1 VVPTRLAV
9 AIDRRIRLSSKRVFL
24 AVGVAAAVVALA
36 ATAPAQ
42 AGQSCSKSQ
51 IRTASGCTGLSEA
64 GKRVKQIVRETM
76 AAEDLRAA
84 LVRVD
89 VGNRTLAKM
98 SLGESITGVPASL
111 RMQTRIGSIAIPY
124 VIDILFQ
131 LRDAGRLSL
140 NDPLAKYFP
149 DIAEAGKITL
159 LNLATATSGLPDWIQ
174 ENPSFVNDLYGNPF
188 QQFTTNEI
196 LNIALHRQRICQP
209 GECFHYA
216 HTNFVILGKV
226 ISKVTGKPLRTLLR
240 KRILRP
246 LGLRKTYISALPA
259 MPRPYL
265 NAYTAARGPYEDS
278 TVWTPSWGIS
288 SSMTMSS
295 TIGDVVKAAKALG
308 RGTLLSRK
316 SARERFAPYTA
327 DLPGFNQNLY
337 YGLGVIIEN
346 TWAIQNPE
354 LNGYTAIQGWLPS
367 KKMAVGLAVTKGPR
381 AAAQTS
387 ENWSELLFAEL
398 TEYLSPGHLFTAPGI
413 TPPEPILPPSSG

>member
-1 VVPTRLAV
+1 MSPR
-9 AIDRRIRLSSKRVFL
+9 RVFL
-24 AVGVAAAVVALA
+24 AAGVAAAVVAFV
-36 ATAPAQ
+36 ATAPAH
-42 AGQSCSKSQ
+42 AGQSCSGSQ
-51 IRTASGCTGLSEA
+51 IRTASGCTSLREA
-64 GKRVKQIVRETM
+64 GKRVKRIVRETM

-98 SLGESITGVPASL
+98 SPGESITGVPANL

-140 NDPLAKYFP
+140 DDPLSKYFP
-149 DIAEAGKITL
+149 EIADAGRITL

-174 ENPSFVNDLYGNPF
+174 ENQSFVNDLYGNPF
-188 QQFTTNEI
+188 QQFTTDEI
-196 LNIALHRQRICQP
+196 LNIALHRQRLCQP

-226 ISKVTGKPLRTLLR
+226 VSKVTGKRLRTLLQ

-246 LGLRKTYISALPA
+246 LGLRETYISALPE

-278 TVWTPSWGIS
+278 TAWTPSWGIS

-295 TIGDVVKAAKALG
+295 TIGDVVKSAKAMG
-308 RGTLLSRK
+308 RGTLVSRR
-316 SARERFAPYTA
+316 SAKERFAPYTA
-327 DLPGFNQNLY
+327 NLPVSPSPPASLSQNFY
-337 YGLGVIIEN
+337 YGLGVIIQN

-367 KKMAVGLAVTKGPR
+367 RKMAVGLAVTKGPR

-387 ENWSELLFAEL
+387 ENWSELMFAEL
-398 TEYLSPGHLFTAPGI
+398 TDYLSPDHPFEAPGI
-413 TPPEPILPPSSG
+413 TPPEPILPPPSG

>member
-1 VVPTRLAV
+1 MAARRLSAPALVLWLVIAAAAATVMALAV
-9 AIDRRIRLSSKRVFL
+9 
-24 AVGVAAAVVALA
+24 
-36 ATAPAQ
+36 TAPAH
-42 AGQSCSKSQ
+42 AGRPCPGAQ
-51 IRTASGCTGLSEA
+51 IRTASGCTSLGEA
-64 GKRVKQIVRETM
+64 GKRVQQIVRETM

-89 VGNRTLAKM
+89 VGNRALAKA
-98 SLGESITGVPASL
+98 SPGVSITGVPANL

-140 NDPLAKYFP
+140 DDRLSKYFP
-149 DIAEAGKITL
+149 GIAEADEISL

-174 ENPSFVNDLYGNPF
+174 ENPSFLNELYGNPF
-188 QQFTTNEI
+188 QQFTTDEI
-196 LNIALHRQRICQP
+196 LDIALKRPRICQP
-209 GECFHYA
+209 GQCFHYA

-226 ISKVTGKPLRTLLR
+226 VSKVTGKPLRTLLQR
-240 KRILRP
+240 RILRP
-246 LGLRKTYISALPA
+246 LGLRETHISALPG

-278 TVWTPSWGIS
+278 TAWTPSWGIS
-288 SSMTMSS
+288 SSLTMSS
-295 TIGDVVKAAKALG
+295 TIGDVVKAAKAMG
-308 RGTLLSRK
+308 RGTLLSRR
-316 SARERFAPYTA
+316 SAKERFARYTA

-354 LNGYTAIQGWLPS
+354 LNGYTAVQGWLPS

-381 AAAQTS
+381 AAAQTD
-387 ENWSELLFAEL
+387 ENYSELLFAEL
-398 TEYLSPGHLFTAPGI
+398 TDYLSPDHPFNAPGI
-413 TPPEPILPPSSG
+413 TPPEPILPRSRG

>member
-1 VVPTRLAV
+1 MSPR
-9 AIDRRIRLSSKRVFL
+9 RVFVF
-24 AVGVAAAVVALA
+24 VGVAAAVVVLA
-36 ATAPAQ
+36 ATAPAD
-42 AGQSCSKSQ
+42 AGQSCSGSQ
-51 IRTASGCTGLSEA
+51 IRTASGCTSLGDA

-76 AAEDLRAA
+76 AAEGLRAA

-89 VGNRTLAKM
+89 VRNRTLVKT
-98 SLGESITGVPASL
+98 SPGVSITGVPANL

-140 NDPLAKYFP
+140 DDPLSKYLP
-149 DIAEAGKITL
+149 GIADADKISL

-174 ENPSFVNDLYGNPF
+174 ENPSFLNDLYGNPF
-188 QQFTTNEI
+188 QQFTTDEI
-196 LNIALHRQRICQP
+196 LDIALQRQRICEP

-216 HTNFVILGKV
+216 HTNFVIIGKV
-226 ISKVTGKPLRTLLR
+226 VSKVTGKPLRTLLQ

-246 LGLRKTYISALPA
+246 LGLRQTHISALPE

-278 TVWTPSWGIS
+278 TAWTPSWGIS
-288 SSMTMSS
+288 SSLTMSS
-295 TIGDVVKAAKALG
+295 TIGDVVKAAKAMG
-308 RGTLLSRK
+308 RGTLLSRR
-316 SARERFAPYTA
+316 SAKERFAPYTA
-327 DLPGFNQNLY
+327 ELPGFNRNLY

-381 AAAQTS
+381 AAAQTG
-387 ENWSELLFAEL
+387 ENYSELLFAEL
-398 TEYLSPGHLFTAPGI
+398 TDYLSPDHPFNAPGI
-413 TPPEPILPPSSG
+413 TPPEPILPRSSG

>member
-1 VVPTRLAV
+1 MSPR
-9 AIDRRIRLSSKRVFL
+9 RVFL

-36 ATAPAQ
+36 ATAPAH
-42 AGQSCSKSQ
+42 AGQSCSGSQ
-51 IRTASGCTGLSEA
+51 IRTASGCTGLREA

-89 VGNRTLAKM
+89 VGNRMLAKM
-98 SLGESITGVPASL
+98 SAGESITGVPANL

-124 VIDILFQ
+124 VIDIVFQ

-140 NDPLAKYFP
+140 DDPLSKYFP
-149 DIAEAGKITL
+149 DIADAGKITL

-174 ENPSFVNDLYGNPF
+174 ENPSFVNDLYANPF
-188 QQFTTNEI
+188 QQFTTDEI
-196 LNIALHRQRICQP
+196 LNIALRRQRICQP

-216 HTNFVILGKV
+216 HTNFVLLGKV
-226 ISKVTGKPLRTLLR
+226 VSKVTGKRLKTLLQ

-246 LGLRKTYISALPA
+246 LGLRRTYISALPG

-278 TVWTPSWGIS
+278 TAWTPSWGIS

-295 TIGDVVKAAKALG
+295 TIGDVVKSAKAMG
-308 RGTLLSRK
+308 RGTLLSRR
-316 SARERFAPYTA
+316 SAKERFAPYTA
-327 DLPGFNQNLY
+327 DLPVSPSPPARFNQNLY
-337 YGLGVIIEN
+337 YGLGVMIAN

-381 AAAQTS
+381 AAAQTN
-387 ENWSELLFAEL
+387 ENWSELMFAEL
-398 TEYLSPGHLFTAPGI
+398 TEYLSPDHLFPAPGI
-413 TPPEPILPPSSG
+413 TPPEPILPPPSG

>member
-1 VVPTRLAV
+1 
-9 AIDRRIRLSSKRVFL
+9 
-24 AVGVAAAVVALA
+24 
-36 ATAPAQ
+36 
-42 AGQSCSKSQ
+42 
-51 IRTASGCTGLSEA
+51 
-64 GKRVKQIVRETM
+64 
-76 AAEDLRAA
+76 
-84 LVRVD
+84 
-89 VGNRTLAKM
+89 
-98 SLGESITGVPASL
+98 VPANI

-140 NDPLAKYFP
+140 DDPLSKYFP
-149 DIAEAGKITL
+149 EIADAGKITL

-188 QQFTTNEI
+188 QQFTTDEI
-196 LNIALHRQRICQP
+196 LNIALQRQRLCQP

-226 ISKVTGKPLRTLLR
+226 ISKVTGKPLKALLQN
-240 KRILRP
+240 RILRP
-246 LGLRKTYISALPA
+246 LGLRETYISALPE
-259 MPRPYL
+259 MPGPYL

-278 TVWTPSWGIS
+278 TAWTPSWGIS

-295 TIGDVVKAAKALG
+295 TIGDVVKSAKAMG
-308 RGTLLSRK
+308 RGTLVSPR
-316 SARERFAPYTA
+316 SAKERFAPYTA
-327 DLPGFNQNLY
+327 NVPIVPAGPVFNQNVY

-367 KKMAVGLAVTKGPR
+367 KKMAVGLVVTKGPR
-381 AAAQTS
+381 AAAQTG
-387 ENWSELLFAEL
+387 ENWSELMFAEL

-413 TPPEPILPPSSG
+413 TPPEPIVPRSSG

>member
-1 VVPTRLAV
+1 MSPGRVV
-9 AIDRRIRLSSKRVFL
+9 F
-24 AVGVAAAVVALA
+24 AVGVAATVVVLA
-36 ATAPAQ
+36 ATAPAE
-42 AGQSCSKSQ
+42 AGQSCPGPR
-51 IRTASGCTGLSEA
+51 IRTASGCTALGEA
-64 GKRVKQIVRETM
+64 GKRVERIVRETM

-89 VGNRTLAKM
+89 VGERTLAKA
-98 SLGESITGVPASL
+98 SPGESLTGVPASL

-131 LRDAGRLSL
+131 LRDAGRLAL
-140 NDPLAKYFP
+140 DDPLSKYFP
-149 DIAEAGKITL
+149 EIADAGEISL
-159 LNLATATSGLPDWIQ
+159 LELATATSGLPDWIQ

-188 QQFTTNEI
+188 QQFTTDEI
-196 LNIALHRQRICQP
+196 LDIALRRPRLCQP
-209 GECFHYA
+209 GQCFHYA

-226 ISKVTGKPLRTLLR
+226 VSKVTGKPLRALLQN
-240 KRILRP
+240 RILRP
-246 LGLRKTYISALPA
+246 LGLRQTHISALPQ

-278 TVWTPSWGIS
+278 SAWTPSWGIS

-295 TIGDVVKAAKALG
+295 TIGDVVKSAKAMG
-308 RGTLLSRK
+308 RGTLVSRR
-316 SARERFAPYTA
+316 SANERFAPYTA
-327 DLPGFNQNLY
+327 NLPGFTHNLY

-381 AAAQTS
+381 AAAQTG

-398 TEYLSPGHLFTAPGI
+398 TNYLSPGHRFTAPGI
-413 TPPEPILPPSSG
+413 TPPEPIPPPPSR

>member
-1 VVPTRLAV
+1 MSER
-9 AIDRRIRLSSKRVFL
+9 RVFL
-24 AVGVAAAVVALA
+24 AVGVAAAIVALA
-36 ATAPAQ
+36 ATAPAH
-42 AGQSCSKSQ
+42 AAQSCSRSQ
-51 IRTASGCTGLSEA
+51 IRTASGCTSLGEA

-98 SLGESITGVPASL
+98 SPGESITGLPANL
-111 RMQTRIGSIAIPY
+111 RMQTRIGSIVIPY

-140 NDPLAKYFP
+140 DDPLSKYFP
-149 DIAEAGKITL
+149 DIADADKISL

-174 ENPSFVNDLYGNPF
+174 ENPSFLNDLYGNPF
-188 QQFTTNEI
+188 QQFTTDEI
-196 LNIALHRQRICQP
+196 LNIALGRQRICQP

-226 ISKVTGKPLRTLLR
+226 ISKVTGKRLKPLLEN
-240 KRILRP
+240 RILRP
-246 LGLRKTYISALPA
+246 LGLRETYISALPE

-278 TVWTPSWGIS
+278 TAWTPSWGIS

-295 TIGDVVKAAKALG
+295 TIGDVVKSAKAMG
-308 RGTLLSRK
+308 RGTLLSRR

-327 DLPGFNQNLY
+327 NLPGFTQNLY

-367 KKMAVGLAVTKGPR
+367 KKMAVGLVVTKGPR

-387 ENWSELLFAEL
+387 ENWSELMFAEL
-398 TEYLSPGHLFTAPGI
+398 TEYLSPDHTFTAPGI
-413 TPPEPILPPSSG
+413 TPPEPILPRSSG

>member
-1 VVPTRLAV
+1 MAALRLSVRAVALDRMRLA
-9 AIDRRIRLSSKRVFL
+9 I
-24 AVGVAAAVVALA
+24 AAAAATVVALA
-36 ATAPAQ
+36 ATAPAH
-42 AGQSCSKSQ
+42 AGQSCSGSQ
-51 IRTASGCTGLSEA
+51 IRTASGCTGLREA
-64 GKRVKQIVRETM
+64 GQRVQQIVRGTM
-76 AAEDLRAA
+76 RAEDLRAA

-89 VGNRTLAKM
+89 VGKRTLVKT
-98 SLGESITGVPASL
+98 SPGVSITGVPANL

-140 NDPLAKYFP
+140 DDPLSKYLP
-149 DIAEAGKITL
+149 GIAEADKISL

-174 ENPSFVNDLYGNPF
+174 ENPSFLNDLYGNPF
-188 QQFTTNEI
+188 QQFTTDEI
-196 LNIALHRQRICQP
+196 LDIALKRQRICQP
-209 GECFHYA
+209 GQCFHYA

-226 ISKVTGKPLRTLLR
+226 VSKVTGKPLRTLLQ

-246 LGLRKTYISALPA
+246 LGLRHTYISALPS

-278 TVWTPSWGIS
+278 TAWTPSWGIS
-288 SSMTMSS
+288 SSLTMSS
-295 TIGDVVKAAKALG
+295 TIGDVVKAAKAMG
-308 RGTLLSRK
+308 RGTLLSRR
-316 SARERFAPYTA
+316 SAKERFAPYTA

-367 KKMAVGLAVTKGPR
+367 KKMAVGIAVTKGPR
-381 AAAQTS
+381 AAAQTT
-387 ENWSELLFAEL
+387 ENYSELVFAEL
-398 TEYLSPGHLFTAPGI
+398 TDYLSPNHRFNAPGI
-413 TPPEPILPPSSG
+413 TPPEPTLPRPRG